1 MGNSIRATAA
11 TGMNDKSSRSHSV
24 FTMVMTQTKVLANT
38 VQPLPIKLPD
48 QTLVKGEGAPVN
60 SKVHVLITLSFTSLE
75 CEKTTIIYHE

>member
-38 VQPLPIKLPD
+38 VQFLSQLSYLMKHWL
-48 QTLVKGEGAPVN
+48 KGEE
-60 SKVHVLITLSFTSLE
+60 HLLIAKFL
-75 CEKTTIIYHE
+75 Y